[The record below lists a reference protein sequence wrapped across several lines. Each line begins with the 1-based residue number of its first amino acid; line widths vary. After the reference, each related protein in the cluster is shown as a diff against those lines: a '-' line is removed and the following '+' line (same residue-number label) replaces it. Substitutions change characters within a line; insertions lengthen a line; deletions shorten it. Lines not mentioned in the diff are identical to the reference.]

1 MERVYNFAA
10 GPAALPLPVLETA
23 QKEMLAFGSSGM
35 SVMEMSHRSKM
46 YQEIFQRAQSA
57 FRRVMNVPDNYR
69 VLFLQ
74 GGATGQFAAIPMN
87 LLKTQADYA
96 DTGNFAHGAMVEAQK
111 YGRINCITSSR
122 DDDYTYIPELTADM
136 VTPGADYVHVTLNN
150 TIFGTRYTAV
160 PDTGSVPLVADMSS
174 SILSEEV
181 DVNRF
186 GVIYAGA
193 QKNIG
198 PAGLTVVVVRD
209 DLPGSARPDTPK
221 IFDWALQVK
230 NDSML
235 NTPPCYAIYVAGL
248 CFEWLESLGGVKA
261 IEEVNKEKAALLY
274 DLIDNSSLYRNNV
287 RPDCRSR
294 MNVPFVTGDPDLDAK
309 FVKEAAAAGLVN
321 IKGHRLVGGMRAS
334 IYNAMP
340 VEGVKALIAF
350 MKKFEK
356 ENA

>member
-1 MERVYNFAA
+1 MDRVYNFAA

-23 QKEMLAFGSSGM
+23 QKEMLAYGSTGM

-46 YQEIFQRAQSA
+46 YLEIFERAQSA
-57 FRRVMNVPDNYR
+57 FRRVMKVPDNYK

-74 GGATGQFAAIPMN
+74 GGATGQFAAVAMN
-87 LLKTQADYA
+87 LLKTEADYA

-111 YGRINCITSSR
+111 YGKVNCISSSR
-122 DDDYTYIPELTADM
+122 DEGYTFIPDITPDM
-136 VTPGADYVHVTLNN
+136 ISENADYVHITTNN
-150 TIFGTRYTAV
+150 TIFGTRYTFV
-160 PDTGSVPLVADMSS
+160 PETGKVPLVADMSS
-174 SILSEEV
+174 NILSEEV
-181 DVNRF
+181 DVSKF

-209 DLPGSARPDTPK
+209 DLPGSARPDCPK
-221 IFDWALQVK
+221 LFDWALQVK

-235 NTPPCYAIYVAGL
+235 NTPPCYSIYVAGL

-261 IEEVNKEKAALLY
+261 IEEINKEKSALLY

-287 RPDCRSR
+287 RKDCRSR
-294 MNVPFVTGDPDLDAK
+294 MNVPFVTGDPDMDAK
-309 FVKEAAAAGLVN
+309 FVKEAAANGLVN

-340 VEGVKALIAF
+340 IEGVRALAEF